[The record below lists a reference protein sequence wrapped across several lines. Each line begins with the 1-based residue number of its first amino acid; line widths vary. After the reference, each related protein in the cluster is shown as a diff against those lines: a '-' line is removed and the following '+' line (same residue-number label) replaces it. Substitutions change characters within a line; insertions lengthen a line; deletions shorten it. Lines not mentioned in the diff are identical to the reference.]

1 MGQYFLDQYSLL
13 HFATG
18 VIFYFWGFSAKSTFI
33 IHTLFELFENTSYG
47 MYFINH
53 YIKFWP
59 GGKPFADS
67 FINSLG
73 DTVFTMVGFYVAQY
87 MDHLSIKYNFYKQS
101 LHT

>member
-18 VIFYFWGFSAKSTFI
+18 VIFYFWGVSAKSTFI

-59 GGKPFADS
+59 GGKPFSDS
-67 FINSLG
+67 FINSFG

-87 MDHLSIKYNFYKQS
+87 VSHLSLKYNFYNQS
-101 LHT
+101 LKQ